1 MSQKKVEQYKEYKK
15 NKTKILKREKQ
26 MRRLEFGLIGAICVV
41 FVVWFCISIQ
51 QNIAKVSQSDDTVPA
66 VTVTSVDMSGYAD
79 YLSNLQTSYSAS

>member
-1 MSQKKVEQYKEYKK
+1 MSQKKVEQYKEYNK

-51 QNIAKVSQSDDTVPA
+51 QNIAKVSQSDDTAPA

-79 YLSNLQTSYSAS
+79 YLSTLQTSYSAS